1 MINPIWLRTFCTLVE
16 TGHFT
21 QTADKLFMTQSGV
34 SQHVKKLEQQ
44 LGCELLIR
52 EGKRF
57 SLTSAGKQV
66 FSQGQDILSSLNAL
80 SQGVQQDP
88 PFVGAIS
95 LASPGS
101 IGLHLYPKLL
111 DFQQLHPDLSFAHTF
126 APNRSIEQGVAKR
139 SFDLG
144 IVTQLSG
151 LDELVTQKI
160 GSEPLV
166 LVTSHDQQELDWQ
179 GLLKLGF
186 IAHPDGHH
194 HSQLLLSANFGEFES
209 SAQFVQR
216 GFSNQISLILEPVSR
231 GLGFTV
237 LPINV
242 VHSFSRRDLLK
253 VHTLATPVSE
263 PLYLCYHRRG
273 LLPRRVKTMIDFIT
287 ANINPDDHQ
296 HEV

>member
-1 MINPIWLRTFCTLVE
+1 MINPVWLRTFCTLVE

-34 SQHVKKLEQQ
+34 SQQVKKLEQQ
-44 LGCELLIR
+44 LNCELLIR

-66 FSQGQDILSSLNAL
+66 FSQGQDILASLNAL

-88 PFVGAIS
+88 PYVGAVS
-95 LASPGS
+95 LATPGS
-101 IGLHLYPKLL
+101 IGLYLYPKLL
-111 DFQQLHPDLSFAHTF
+111 DFQQQHPDLSLAHTF

-139 SFDLG
+139 HFDLG
-144 IVTQLSG
+144 IVTQLTG
-151 LDELVTQKI
+151 LDELATLKL

-166 LVTSHDQQELDWQ
+166 LVTSHQQQRVDWQ
-179 GLLKLGF
+179 SLLAMGF

-194 HSQLLLSANFGEFES
+194 HSQLLLSANFAEFES
-209 SAQFVQR
+209 CAQFVQR

-237 LPINV
+237 LPINAV
-242 VHSFSRRDLLK
+242 NSFARRDLLK
-253 VHTLATPVSE
+253 IHSLPTAVSE

-273 LLPRRVKTMIDFIT
+273 LLPQRVKTIIDFIT
-287 ANINPDDHQ
+287 ANISPDGRQ
-296 HEV
+296 YEV